1 MLKFPK
7 DLYSDVRVEDVAETT
22 LVLEDGELKQC
33 TESRRRGAF
42 VRVYDGKRWYNSAT
56 TEPDR
61 LQQELDTLA
70 AMAEP
75 NPAIGDDP
83 VVRRFEVNRDCV
95 LRWQAGDLRAVPVE
109 QKLALLRSYQPLLE
123 RSGLAATR
131 ARYLDVHVDKTF
143 RSSLGADI
151 RQDYQHCGIALG
163 YTVTG
168 ANAPFTNGRQR
179 YASDFAGLQGCQ
191 EGLRAAIAEDVNYA
205 MHAVPV
211 EPGEYTCVLSPTV
224 AGVFAH
230 ESFGHKSESDFM
242 LGSETMRREWEL
254 GKQVGWEGLSILDS
268 GVPNGSGYC
277 PYDDEG
283 TRARDTYLVK
293 NGVLTGRLHSAATAA
308 ALDEAVTGNARAIS
322 FEFEPIV
329 RMTSTWIA
337 GGTDTFESLLRGAEG
352 GLYIPDFFHGSGM
365 STFTIAPA
373 RAYRIRGGKP
383 AEPVLVS
390 VISGNVMQ
398 TLHQIDGATAETE
411 LRSLFTGG
419 CGKMEQWPLRV
430 AFGGPYLRVR
440 GLKVQQTGTQAEYF
454 AQMRLS
460 RQTARDEAVEL
471 LQETIAY
478 ADGDAASSAKLEGI
492 ISDALAESQIE
503 SLIVAKGYQDCV
515 AYISED
521 GISIAVA
528 APEDGLTQSD
538 VALLSDIV
546 LSQTSCKLSDIRVI
560 GVEPEKG
567 Q

>member
-1 MLKFPK
+1 MLKFPR

-168 ANAPFTNGRQR
+168 ANAPFTNGQQR

-191 EGLRAAIAEDVNYA
+191 EGLRAAIEEDVNYA

-283 TRARDTYLVK
+283 TRARHLSGEKRRADRPPAFRSD
-293 NGVLTGRLHSAATAA
+293 GRC
-308 ALDEAVTGNARAIS
+308 
-322 FEFEPIV
+322 
-329 RMTSTWIA
+329 A
-337 GGTDTFESLLRGAEG
+337 G
-352 GLYIPDFFHGSGM
+352 
-365 STFTIAPA
+365 
-373 RAYRIRGGKP
+373 RGGHGQRP
-383 AEPVLVS
+383 R
-390 VISGNVMQ
+390 
-398 TLHQIDGATAETE
+398 HQ
-411 LRSLFTGG
+411 
-419 CGKMEQWPLRV
+419 
-430 AFGGPYLRVR
+430 LRVR
-440 GLKVQQTGTQAEYF
+440 
-454 AQMRLS
+454 
-460 RQTARDEAVEL
+460 
-471 LQETIAY
+471 
-478 ADGDAASSAKLEGI
+478 ADRAHDLHLDRGRH
-492 ISDALAESQIE
+492 
-503 SLIVAKGYQDCV
+503 GYV
-515 AYISED
+515 
-521 GISIAVA
+521 
-528 APEDGLTQSD
+528 
-538 VALLSDIV
+538 
-546 LSQTSCKLSDIRVI
+546 
-560 GVEPEKG
+560 
-567 Q
+567 

>member
-1 MLKFPK
+1 MLKFPR

-143 RSSLGADI
+143 CSSLGAGI

-329 RMTSTWIA
+329 RMTPTWIA

-373 RAYRIRGGKP
+373 RAYRIRDGKP
-383 AEPVLVS
+383 ADPVLVS

-440 GLKVQQTGTQAEYF
+440 GLK
-454 AQMRLS
+454 AQ
-460 RQTARDEAVEL
+460 
-471 LQETIAY
+471 
-478 ADGDAASSAKLEGI
+478 
-492 ISDALAESQIE
+492 
-503 SLIVAKGYQDCV
+503 
-515 AYISED
+515 
-521 GISIAVA
+521 
-528 APEDGLTQSD
+528 
-538 VALLSDIV
+538 
-546 LSQTSCKLSDIRVI
+546 
-560 GVEPEKG
+560 
-567 Q
+567 